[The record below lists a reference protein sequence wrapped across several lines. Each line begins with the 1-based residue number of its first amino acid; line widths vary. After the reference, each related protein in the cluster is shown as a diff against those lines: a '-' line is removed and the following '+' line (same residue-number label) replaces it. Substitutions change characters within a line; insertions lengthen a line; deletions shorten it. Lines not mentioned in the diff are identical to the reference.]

1 MRGLLAIVG
10 WIDAFNRRL
19 GQLVAWAILAAI
31 LISSGN
37 AILRRFFGISSNAS
51 LEMQWY
57 LFGAVVML
65 CASWA
70 LHEGAHVR
78 VDILASRLERRWQNR
93 IELFGLVCFLMP
105 FTALMIWL
113 CIPYARSS
121 VLSGEISL
129 NPGGLIIWPIK
140 LVILLGFVSLALQ
153 GVAEIIRRLAILAG
167 HLDDDDPAA
176 GAPSLDKDRDGQ

>member
-31 LISSGN
+31 LISSGSPSPH
-37 AILRRFFGISSNAS
+37 RVFGTSSKAS
-51 LEMQWY
+51 VEMRWY
-57 LFGAVVML
+57 LCGAVVML
-65 CASWA
+65 SASWA
-70 LHEGAHVR
+70 LHEGAQVG

-113 CIPYARSS
+113 
-121 VLSGEISL
+121 
-129 NPGGLIIWPIK
+129 
-140 LVILLGFVSLALQ
+140 
-153 GVAEIIRRLAILAG
+153 
-167 HLDDDDPAA
+167 
-176 GAPSLDKDRDGQ
+176 

>member
-1 MRGLLAIVG
+1 AAARGIGKDPQASAARRAARRRTRRYPAAEKRLMRGLLAIVG

-70 LHEGAHVR
+70 LHEG
-78 VDILASRLERRWQNR
+78 
-93 IELFGLVCFLMP
+93 
-105 FTALMIWL
+105 
-113 CIPYARSS
+113 
-121 VLSGEISL
+121 
-129 NPGGLIIWPIK
+129 
-140 LVILLGFVSLALQ
+140 
-153 GVAEIIRRLAILAG
+153 
-167 HLDDDDPAA
+167 
-176 GAPSLDKDRDGQ
+176 